1 MGSSMSI
8 ELDQKELLEKADRY
22 LVGGCL
28 GMFHLPPEV
37 AMVFVRGAGSRIYD
51 ASGREYIDYVM
62 GSGPMILGHAH
73 PRVVDA
79 VGRQVSLGSTFY
91 TLNPHVIRLAE
102 RIVDAVPCGETI
114 RFMSS
119 GTEATF
125 YALRL
130 ARAFTGRDRVLKFEG
145 GWHGGHD
152 YAQQSATPSE
162 PGGYP
167 KPQPDSAGIPEPVSE
182 QVLVAPFN
190 DAEVARTLIE
200 AHREELAAVI
210 VEPLQRAIPPKPG
223 FLQRVREITERHGIL
238 LIFDEVVTGFRLA
251 WGGAQERYGV
261 VPDLAAYG
269 KTISGGYPMATV
281 CGRRDVMDLA
291 DPHRK
296 RMGKPWA
303 FFSGTFNGNPVG
315 CAAGLATLDE
325 LERPGTYERLYEIG
339 DRLRRGIERIAGD
352 RDVPAHVVGEGPV
365 LQVFFTDH
373 EVVDWRSS
381 LAADAERAY
390 RLGVELI
397 KRGLF
402 VTPGGKLYLSLAHT
416 DEDLSRTLEVFEDT
430 FRAISDLGSWVSDSS
445 IRNPQSAI
453 RNPEV

>member
-1 MGSSMSI
+1 MFV
-8 ELDQKELLEKADRY
+8 EFDQRELLEKADRY

-37 AMVFVRGAGSRIYD
+37 AMVSVRGAGSRIYD
-51 ASGREYIDYVM
+51 AAGNEYIDYVM

-73 PRVVDA
+73 PQVVEA
-79 VGRQVSLGSTFY
+79 VQRQTVLGSTFY
-91 TLNPHVIRLAE
+91 TLNPHAIRLAE
-102 RIVDAVPCGETI
+102 RIVDAAPCGETI
-114 RFMSS
+114 RFTSS
-119 GTEATF
+119 GSEATF

-130 ARAFTGRDRVLKFEG
+130 ARAFTGREMVLKFEG
-145 GWHGGHD
+145 GWHGGSD
-152 YAQQSATPSE
+152 YGQQSATPSE

-167 KPQPDSAGIPEPVSE
+167 TPQPDSAGIPREVTE

-190 DAEVARTLIE
+190 DAEIAGDLIE

-223 FLQRVREITERHGIL
+223 FLPSVREVTERYGIP

-269 KTISGGYPMATV
+269 KTISGGYPLAAV
-281 CGRRDVMDLA
+281 CGRREVMDLA

-296 RMGKPWA
+296 RAGKPWA

-315 CAAGLATLDE
+315 CAAGLATMNVLGT
-325 LERPGTYERLYEIG
+325 PGTYERLYEIG
-339 DRLRRGIERIAGD
+339 NRLREGIERIAGE
-352 RDVPAHVVGEGPV
+352 RDLPVRVVGEGPV
-365 LQVFFTDH
+365 LQAFFT
-373 EVVDWRSS
+373 EQEIVDWRSCLS
-381 LAADAERAY
+381 ADAEKAY
-390 RLGVELI
+390 RLGLELI
-397 KRGLF
+397 RRGLF

-416 DEDLSRTLEVFEDT
+416 DADLDRTLEVFEDA
-430 FRAISDLGSWVSDSS
+430 FCAM
-445 IRNPQSAI
+445 
-453 RNPEV
+453 